1 MHASDTLSANLQSV
15 LVDLIDLHVQGKQ
28 AHWNVVGTNFRDLHL
43 QLDEIVDDVREFSD
57 QIAERMRALE
67 ATPDGRSETVT
78 ATTRLP
84 HFPAG
89 EVSTVDAV
97 ALITERLD
105 TTVANIRAVHD
116 EVDDEDPTSADI
128 LHLVIEKLEQYAW
141 MISAETRTP
150 RTFSAVSSPKP
161 AKSAAAG
168 SRSRDT
174 E

>member
-28 AHWNVVGTNFRDLHL
+28 AHWNIVGTNFRDLHR

-57 QIAERMRALE
+57 QVAERLRALE
-67 ATPDGRSETVT
+67 ATPDGRAETVS
-78 ATTRLP
+78 ATTHLP

-89 EVSTVDAV
+89 EVSTTDAV
-97 ALITERLD
+97 GLVTERLD
-105 TTVANIRAVHD
+105 ATVANIRSVHD

-128 LHLVIEKLEQYAW
+128 LHSIIEKLEQHAW
-141 MISAETRTP
+141 MVSAETRTP
-150 RTFSAVSSPKP
+150 RTLSAVGS
-161 AKSAAAG
+161 ASAADG
-168 SRSRDT
+168 RSRVN